1 MNKVKADDS
10 STNSQAFDNEAFD
23 DIALGTMNDN
33 GSACDSLTTRKPESN
48 GVEPIEPEM
57 KDKLN
62 FDLEDGKSRDQC
74 KDDENENF
82 QMTLWKHIYRITDR
96 IAVVLKQNRTII
108 VNTIKTVLLL
118 LFSAYLIY
126 ACIYDFEEAFVVLI
140 ITSLVLLSA
149 TYALVRD
156 TKGDVIFT
164 KCLHPMWLMMVRGV
178 EKTKWILAF
187 LAVIGFGIILF
198 FLTRDNPIQLIS
210 FGGLVIFITLLY
222 VFSKYPERV
231 KWRPVIWGLVLQF
244 VFGILILRTYP
255 GYVLFQWIG
264 NVVQAFLGFSSAGSL
279 FLFGED
285 YNEHYFAFAVLP
297 IIIYFS
303 SAISILYYIG
313 AMQFVIRK
321 LAWLMQRTM
330 RTSASES
337 LNAAGNIFI
346 GQTEAPLL
354 IRPFLKDMTRSEIH
368 AVMTGGF
375 ATIAGSVLGAY
386 VLSGISAA
394 HLVSASVMSAP
405 AALAVS
411 KLFYP
416 ETEKSKTANSDNLTI
431 EKGTERNFIEAAA
444 SGAST
449 AIPLV
454 LNIAANLVAFI
465 SLLALV
471 NALLSYFGGL
481 VGYPQLTFEVICS
494 YVFMPVA
501 FIMGVEWADCRLVA
515 ELIGIKTFVNEFVAY
530 DKLATFIDNRE
541 TGAGPT
547 LSERSEVIATYA
559 LCGFANISSIGV
571 QLGGLAP
578 LAPSR
583 KPDLAAVVIRALIA
597 GTAACFM
604 TACIAGVLYV
614 PEEVIS
620 GNSTT
625 PTPMTTIY

>member
-1 MNKVKADDS
+1 MW
-10 STNSQAFDNEAFD
+10 
-23 DIALGTMNDN
+23 
-33 GSACDSLTTRKPESN
+33 
-48 GVEPIEPEM
+48 
-57 KDKLN
+57 
-62 FDLEDGKSRDQC
+62 
-74 KDDENENF
+74 
-82 QMTLWKHIYRITDR
+82 QM
-96 IAVVLKQNRTII
+96 A
-108 VNTIKTVLLL
+108 
-118 LFSAYLIY
+118 
-126 ACIYDFEEAFVVLI
+126 
-140 ITSLVLLSA
+140 
-149 TYALVRD
+149 
-156 TKGDVIFT
+156 
-164 KCLHPMWLMMVRGV
+164 VRGV
-178 EKTKWILAF
+178 EKTKWILAV
-187 LAVIGFGIILF
+187 LAVVGFGVILF
-198 FLTRDNPIQLIS
+198 FLTRENPIQLVS
-210 FGGLVIFITLLY
+210 FGGLVIFTVLLY
-222 VFSKYPERV
+222 VFSKYPEKV

-244 VFGILILRTYP
+244 IFGILILRTYP

-264 NVVQAFLGFSSAGSL
+264 NVVQAFLGFSRAGSL
-279 FLFGED
+279 FLFGEN

-321 LAWLMQRTM
+321 LAWVMQRTM
-330 RTSASES
+330 KTSASES

-416 ETEKSKTANSDNLTI
+416 ETEKSKTANSDNLVI
-431 EKGTERNFIEAAA
+431 EKG
-444 SGAST
+444 SG
-449 AIPLV
+449 
-454 LNIAANLVAFI
+454 
-465 SLLALV
+465 
-471 NALLSYFGGL
+471 
-481 VGYPQLTFEVICS
+481 VGYPELTFELICS

-597 GTAACFM
+597 GTTACFM
-604 TACIAGVLYV
+604 TACIAGMFQYPIL
-614 PEEVIS
+614 EENEMGVS
-620 GNSTT
+620 VD
-625 PTPMTTIY
+625 

>member
-1 MNKVKADDS
+1 MVKADDG
-10 STNSQAFDNEAFD
+10 STNTQTFDNEGFD
-23 DIALGTMNDN
+23 ALDVGTMKEN
-33 GSACDSLTTRKPESN
+33 GGAFNGISAKEPESKE
-48 GVEPIEPEM
+48 VEDVIEPET
-57 KDKLN
+57 KKSKL
-62 FDLEDGKSRDQC
+62 DLDIEDGKSNDHE
-74 KDDENENF
+74 ENVNF
-82 QMTLWKHIYRITDR
+82 QMTLWKHIYRVTDK
-96 IAVVLKQNRTII
+96 VSLELTKNKTVI
-108 VNTIKTVLLL
+108 VNVIKTVFLL
-118 LFSAYLIY
+118 LFAAYLIY

-140 ITSLVLLSA
+140 FTSLAALGA
-149 TYALVRD
+149 TYALVRN
-156 TKGDVIFT
+156 TKGDVIFE
-164 KCLHPMWLMMVRGV
+164 KCLYPMWQMAVRGV
-178 EKTKWILAF
+178 EKTKWILAV
-187 LAVIGFGIILF
+187 LAVVGFGVILF
-198 FLTRDNPIQLIS
+198 FLTRENPIQLVS
-210 FGGLVIFITLLY
+210 FGGLVIFTVLLY
-222 VFSKYPERV
+222 VFSKYPEKV

-244 VFGILILRTYP
+244 IFGILILRTYP

-264 NVVQAFLGFSSAGSL
+264 NVVQAFLGFSRAGSL
-279 FLFGED
+279 FLFGEN

-321 LAWLMQRTM
+321 LAWVMQRTM
-330 RTSASES
+330 KTSASES

-416 ETEKSKTANSDNLTI
+416 ETEKSKTANSDNLVI

-481 VGYPQLTFEVICS
+481 VGYPELTFELICS

-597 GTAACFM
+597 GTTACFM
-604 TACIAGVLYV
+604 TACIAGILFV
-614 PEEVIS
+614 PEEVVS
-620 GNSTT
+620 GNVTT
-625 PTPMTTIY
+625 PIPMTTIY